1 MMIRLPLLTISAC
14 TLSSVVLAHPALRD
28 HPHPHTDAASY
39 FTIETLLIFL
49 LGLCIGGLVALLRR
63 RKETEE

>member
-1 MMIRLPLLTISAC
+1 MMIRLPIFLIVAC
-14 TLSSVVLAHPALRD
+14 MLSGTALAHPALRD

-49 LGLCIGGLVALLRR
+49 LGLCIGGLFALLRR

>member
-1 MMIRLPLLTISAC
+1 MIRLPLLTISAC
-14 TLSSVVLAHPALRD
+14 TLSGVALAHPALRD